1 MDNNATLRLRV
12 EERRTGSRL
21 YRQYL
26 QLLKWSRLVGAV
38 FWTMLGF
45 FLYMAI
51 PWFPG
56 GLSEEDYSS
65 QVALT
70 LILGGG
76 TFGVGAMT
84 LLLRQWVRRR
94 NDAVAAL
101 SGVYDS
107 ATGLYARAYFYD
119 RLGLDCDR
127 AQRLDIPVSLL
138 LFRFELAA
146 VAGRRGGPE
155 RALQQLS
162 DALVRGTRDSDA
174 VAVLAANEL
183 AVATSGVDKESA
195 LDLGQRL
202 CAALDKALTGRPG
215 GSAGKCLR
223 LGVST
228 YPDDARDAQEL
239 IRYAR
244 LAMGDPGKDQVEV
257 PGNSEKR
264 TA

>member
-1 MDNNATLRLRV
+1 MDDNVTLRLRV
-12 EERRTGSRL
+12 EERRAGSRL
-21 YRQYL
+21 YRQYIR
-26 QLLKWSRLVGAV
+26 LLRWSRLIGAV
-38 FWTMLGF
+38 FWTMLAF
-45 FLYMAI
+45 FLYLAI

-94 NDAVAAL
+94 NDAIAAL

-107 ATGLYARAYFYD
+107 ATGLYARGYFYD
-119 RLGLDCDR
+119 RLSLECDR

-146 VAGRRGGPE
+146 VANRKGGPE
-155 RALQQLS
+155 KALQQLS

-174 VAVLAANEL
+174 VAVLGANEL

-202 CAALDKALTGRPG
+202 CAALDRALTGRPG

-228 YPDDARDAQEL
+228 YPDDARDAQDL
-239 IRYAR
+239 IRHAR
-244 LAMGDPGKDQVEV
+244 RPLGDPDAGQSGHAGSPED
-257 PGNSEKR
+257 R
-264 TA
+264 AA